1 MKKFGYTLTEVI
13 IAMAIAGILTT
24 IGFTLVNNSK
34 PDTTKIMYL
43 KTYDSLVDIFN
54 SIVTDPRIFKTTI
67 ENNGSTYDITSC
79 PLYDTDEIKMIDSEG
94 TEVFKSLDGKDK
106 ICSIIM
112 EAFDLEK
119 ATSCKATAQYSD
131 ANFTSNISFT
141 NKQGVQFSVYTNKI
155 DVSSTDFIVEIA
167 IDING
172 NELPNCIYDDNKPSA
187 CKKPDRFIYLL
198 SVNGHIQPS
207 DTMGQAYIKTRS
219 NFRNMDYDDIIH
231 SNSIER
237 KYDLD
242 KPWNTKQ
249 NNKLDPQ
256 VL

>member
-1 MKKFGYTLTEVI
+1 VPGFAGATASTEFEFLTGMNIYTIDSSMPDVYKTHV
-13 IAMAIAGILTT
+13 T
-24 IGFTLVNNSK
+24 SK
-34 PDTTKIMYL
+34 LY
-43 KTYDSLVDIFN
+43 SLVDIFN